1 MRKELGPD
9 CCKRQSLARIA
20 FSSLRLN
27 SFDTSQTGD
36 ELRGNENDTEL
47 EGELPGV
54 RRRLGGD
61 GTFAGWKAEVW

>member
-1 MRKELGPD
+1 MRKQLGPD
-9 CCKRQSLARIA
+9 CCKRYSLARMA
-20 FSSLRLN
+20 FSTFRLN
-27 SFDTSQTGD
+27 SVDTSYTGD

-61 GTFAGWKAEVW
+61 GTFTGWKVDIW

>member
-9 CCKRQSLARIA
+9 CCKRQSLALMA
-20 FSSLRLN
+20 FSTLRLN

-36 ELRGNENDTEL
+36 ELRGNENETEL

-54 RRRLGGD
+54 RRRVGGD
-61 GTFAGWKAEVW
+61 GTFTG